1 MIPGT
6 RYGCRCTG
14 IEESCTR
21 LKTHKK
27 YFCGATSQ
35 PADNPLEHLIL
46 LTAYRNI
53 HLKPLINS
61 RIPVNTF
68 SSRQTRVNFIGC
80 WPLLTLAC
88 NTKKYRETGLL
99 SITSHLQTSTG
110 NHIHTKR
117 EYNFQAR
124 QYMFQA
130 TASLVKDDGW
140 MKSSL
145 AQKDTY
151 SFFRLGQQSLC
162 ITNIMKKLKHSY
174 SRCVSQRSTKT
185 RNKIY
190 RRFSLI
196 FKM

>member
-46 LTAYRNI
+46 LALPQYSPETIRCGPFSKFTNSYKRFQ
-53 HLKPLINS
+53 LK
-61 RIPVNTF
+61 R
-68 SSRQTRVNFIGC
+68 SRQTRVNFIGC

-88 NTKKYRETGLL
+88 NTKKYCETGLL

-130 TASLVKDDGW
+130 TASLLISIQVTLSAPAW
-140 MKSSL
+140 INLLRRSPQ
-145 AQKDTY
+145 AH
-151 SFFRLGQQSLC
+151 RLLSNG
-162 ITNIMKKLKHSY
+162 
-174 SRCVSQRSTKT
+174 
-185 RNKIY
+185 
-190 RRFSLI
+190 
-196 FKM
+196 FKMI